1 MFASGHWPAV
11 RWNLQSYI
19 IWQKNPLKIFT
30 NNVTSNAVSLNFCWL
45 LFEKFDRMPSD
56 DISKTARVSSR
67 STDNNPQSKKEVFQM
82 DSLWTLSL
90 KSLTERQQLMME
102 EMSPLFNRLHVNE
115 SDFQLFHQSFQSINA
130 SLSETIDVDQLELV
144 LKLQQTPF
152 NRRFLRMFDMGKIG
166 KVDLWDFFI
175 MTWNYC
181 TLDREKLGDVVKLSH
196 QFSVSSRWYHSVNVW
211 W

>member
-1 MFASGHWPAV
+1 
-11 RWNLQSYI
+11 
-19 IWQKNPLKIFT
+19 
-30 NNVTSNAVSLNFCWL
+30 
-45 LFEKFDRMPSD
+45 
-56 DISKTARVSSR
+56 
-67 STDNNPQSKKEVFQM
+67 
-82 DSLWTLSL
+82 
-90 KSLTERQQLMME
+90 MME

-196 QFSVSSRWYHSVNVW
+196 QFSVSSR
-211 W
+211 

>member
-1 MFASGHWPAV
+1 
-11 RWNLQSYI
+11 
-19 IWQKNPLKIFT
+19 
-30 NNVTSNAVSLNFCWL
+30 
-45 LFEKFDRMPSD
+45 MPSD

-196 QFSVSSRWYHSVNVW
+196 QFSVSSR
-211 W
+211 